1 MKLLPAHAVKTQQIK
16 FNFFFFVI
24 SFIFEWMFST
34 EIKKQVRKGNPEA
47 FKEIFRLLYPRLK
60 GYCKLFVSEENRVED
75 IIQESFIALWEKRN
89 SIDENKPLESYLFV
103 MVKNRCLNYLKSR
116 KLESENIS
124 VENLPVNEL
133 QFLYQLDL
141 AEKEEKSL
149 EEMLIQSF
157 QEAVNQL
164 PEKMKAVF
172 VQCKLEGKKQ
182 KEVADELG
190 ISLKMVEKHI
200 AKAKLHIR
208 EKLTNQYPALILII
222 TLLLE

>member
-1 MKLLPAHAVKTQQIK
+1 
-16 FNFFFFVI
+16 
-24 SFIFEWMFST
+24 MFST

-47 FKEIFRLLYPRLK
+47 YKEIFRLLYPRLK

-208 EKLTNQYPALILII
+208 EKLGKQYPALLLII